1 MNSWLEI
8 EAFSRLVNLD
18 ISAVRSLID
27 EGKLISKEENGE
39 CFVEVSRS
47 AQALIPVTQGVVVD
61 EGFSIGNSGNLT
73 MSSEFVEKTVGAIL
87 SLHEK
92 VLDAKEETLDALKS
106 ENRFLKEALFSM
118 QELYDEDRKTIE
130 TLTKQLE
137 LLQDELEFTKRKYK
151 MMWNKA
157 VESYTPPSK

>member
-8 EAFSRLVNLD
+8 EEFSTLVNLD
-18 ISAVRSLID
+18 ISAIQALIE
-27 EGKLISKEENGE
+27 EGKLISKEEDGQ

-47 AQALIPVTQGVVVD
+47 AQALIPATRGIVVD
-61 EGFSIGNSGNLT
+61 NSYESSSVS

-92 VLDAKEETLDALKS
+92 VLDAKEETLDALKG

-118 QELYDEDRKTIE
+118 QELCDEDRKVIE

-157 VESYTPPSK
+157 VESYTPPTK

>member
-8 EAFSRLVNLD
+8 EEFSALVNLD
-18 ISAVRSLID
+18 VSAVEAMIEEGSLASKVE
-27 EGKLISKEENGE
+27 EGK
-39 CFVEVSRS
+39 CYVEVSRS
-47 AQALIPVTQGVVVD
+47 AQALIPATQGIVLS
-61 EGFSIGNSGNLT
+61 EEMPNG
-73 MSSEFVEKTVGAIL
+73 SSVALSSDFVEKTVGAIL

-130 TLTKQLE
+130 ILTKQLE
-137 LLQDELEFTKRKYK
+137 YIKDELEFTKRKYK

-157 VESYTPPSK
+157 VEGYTPPTKG

>member
-1 MNSWLEI
+1 MTGVQTCALPI
-8 EAFSRLVNLD
+8 CFPVT
-18 ISAVRSLID
+18 IQ
-27 EGKLISKEENGE
+27 

-47 AQALIPVTQGVVVD
+47 AQALIPATRGIVVD
-61 EGFSIGNSGNLT
+61 NSYENSSVN

-92 VLDAKEETLDALKS
+92 VLDAKEETLDALKG

-118 QELYDEDRKTIE
+118 QELCDEDRKVIE

-157 VESYTPPSK
+157 VESYTPPTK

>member
-8 EAFSRLVNLD
+8 EEFSALVNLD
-18 ISAVRSLID
+18 VSAIEAMIE
-27 EGKLISKEENGE
+27 EGKLASKEEEGK

-47 AQALIPVTQGVVVD
+47 AQALIPSTQGIVMHEALD
-61 EGFSIGNSGNLT
+61 SGSVAL
-73 MSSEFVEKTVGAIL
+73 SSDFVEKTVGAIL

-130 TLTKQLE
+130 TLTKQIE
-137 LLQDELEFTKRKYK
+137 YIKDELEFTKRKYK

-157 VESYTPPSK
+157 VEGYTAPSK

>member
-8 EAFSRLVNLD
+8 EEFSRLVNLE
-18 ISAVRSLID
+18 ISDVEALIE
-27 EGKLISKEENGE
+27 EGKLIAKEEDGHMY
-39 CFVEVSRS
+39 VEVSRS
-47 AQALIPVTQGVVVD
+47 AQALIPVTQGVIIED
-61 EGFSIGNSGNLT
+61 GFGTHNIN
-73 MSSEFVEKTVGAIL
+73 MSPEFVEKTVGAIL

-118 QELYDEDRKTIE
+118 QELYDEDRKTME
-130 TLTKQLE
+130 TLTKQIEFLK
-137 LLQDELEFTKRKYK
+137 DELEFTKRKYK

-157 VESYTPPSK
+157 VEGYTPPTK

>member
-1 MNSWLEI
+1 MNSWMEI
-8 EAFSRLVNLD
+8 TEFSALVNLD
-18 ISAVRSLID
+18 ISTVHALID
-27 EGKLISKEENGE
+27 EGKLVSKEDEGR

-47 AQALIPVTQGVVVD
+47 AQALIPATHGIVVD
-61 EGFSIGNSGNLT
+61 DTYESSSVT

-92 VLDAKEETLDALKS
+92 VLDAKEETLDALKG

-118 QELYDEDRKTIE
+118 QELCDEDRKVIE

-157 VESYTPPSK
+157 VEGYTPPSK

>member
-8 EAFSRLVNLD
+8 EEFSTLVNLD
-18 ISAVRSLID
+18 ISAIQALIE
-27 EGKLISKEENGE
+27 EGKLISKEEDGQ

-47 AQALIPVTQGVVVD
+47 AQALIPATRGIVVD
-61 EGFSIGNSGNLT
+61 NTYESSSVN

-92 VLDAKEETLDALKS
+92 VLDAKEETLDALKG

-118 QELYDEDRKTIE
+118 QELCDEDRKVIE

-157 VESYTPPSK
+157 VESYTPPTK

>member
-1 MNSWLEI
+1 MNSWLEV
-8 EAFSRLVNLD
+8 EEFSALVNLD
-18 ISAVRSLID
+18 ISAIEAMIE
-27 EGKLISKEENGE
+27 EGKLVSKEEEGE
-39 CFVEVSRS
+39 RYVEISRS
-47 AQALIPVTQGVVVD
+47 AQALIPATQGVVLHEELGGAGNV
-61 EGFSIGNSGNLT
+61 SISA
-73 MSSEFVEKTVGAIL
+73 EFVEKTVGAIL

-92 VLDAKEETLDALKS
+92 VLDAKEETLDTLKS

-137 LLQDELEFTKRKYK
+137 YIKDELEFTKRKYK

-157 VESYTPPSK
+157 VEGYTPPTK